1 MSHLASHHASKI
13 ERGRVFKSAPI
24 RVRTVIMP
32 SNSGLPD
39 FFVICDSVFGE
50 REVDA
55 SEASVRARGRG
66 EDSEFS

>member
-1 MSHLASHHASKI
+1 
-13 ERGRVFKSAPI
+13 
-24 RVRTVIMP
+24 MP